1 MDEPILSPIDMNF
14 VDVPKYIPDFLSI
27 HYSKIPNAG
36 LGIFANENIQQGT
49 FIGNYMGEILT
60 DTKNHEMSN
69 YCFSGRRYDNSSF
82 FLEALDIEKSNFARY
97 MNCCYNENIEN
108 VIVMSNKTNGENTK
122 YINSTG
128 KEINI
133 DGYIFFYAKR
143 DIQKGEELLYNYGP
157 EYQEKLGIKM

>member
-1 MDEPILSPIDMNF
+1 MLSPIDMNV

-27 HYSKIPNAG
+27 NYSKIPNAG
-36 LGIFANENIQQGT
+36 LGIFANEDIKKGT
-49 FIGNYMGEILT
+49 FIGNYMGEIKPSHNSL
-60 DTKNHEMSN
+60 SN
-69 YCFSGRRYDNSSF
+69 YCFSCRRYDNSKF
-82 FLEALDIEKSNFARY
+82 VIDGIDIEKSNFSRY

-108 VIVMSNKTNGENTK
+108 IFAINNKTNGENTK
-122 YINSTG
+122 YINSIG

-143 DIQKGEELLYNYGP
+143 DITKGEELLFNYGS